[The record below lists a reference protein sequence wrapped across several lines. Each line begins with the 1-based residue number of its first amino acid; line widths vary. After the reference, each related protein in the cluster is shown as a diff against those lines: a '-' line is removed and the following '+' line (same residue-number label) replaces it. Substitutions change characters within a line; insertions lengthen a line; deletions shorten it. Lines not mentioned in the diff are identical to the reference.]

1 MVEALLNTEQEDAGI
16 LSDMKIVRHT
26 RNSVGERGGICPIGP
41 AGYLQLKCLH
51 ILSQKPKHIL

>member
-26 RNSVGERGGICPIGP
+26 RNSIGREGVYVP
-41 AGYLQLKCLH
+41 SVQLVVFN
-51 ILSQKPKHIL
+51 